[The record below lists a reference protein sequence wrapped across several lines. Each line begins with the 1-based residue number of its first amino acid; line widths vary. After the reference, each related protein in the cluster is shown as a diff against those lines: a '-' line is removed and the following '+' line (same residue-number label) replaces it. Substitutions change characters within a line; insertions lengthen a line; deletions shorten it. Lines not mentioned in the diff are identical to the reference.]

1 MIDYPIPLELEVSSN
16 EAYELEW
23 SSNEAFDLGLETA
36 IIVNAVDADPYDGE
50 YTITPR
56 RENIVLSTNNK
67 YMTDN
72 VTILEIPY
80 VAVSNP
86 SGGKTYTIGGN

>member
-1 MIDYPIPLELEVSSN
+1 MPITQIDGILTGHLQTLQTVTGSISSTGTVTGTITIGGGGDYP
-16 EAYELEW
+16 AYTGEYVVTPTRSEQT
-23 SSNEAFDLGLETA
+23 LETFRK
-36 IIVNAVDADPYDGE
+36 V
-50 YTITPR
+50 
-56 RENIVLSTNNK
+56 
-67 YMTDN
+67 MTDN